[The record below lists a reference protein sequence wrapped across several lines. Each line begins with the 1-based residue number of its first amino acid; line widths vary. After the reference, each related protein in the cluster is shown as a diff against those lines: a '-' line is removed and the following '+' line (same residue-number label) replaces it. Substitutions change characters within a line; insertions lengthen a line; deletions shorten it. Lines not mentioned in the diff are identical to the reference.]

1 MTTPTVKTLARQ
13 SIGPHQFLNPGLD
26 AKLCASVSS
35 LHAGSYT
42 AINPGR
48 CIAAI
53 EVNSELFRVFRGPSR
68 CSRKVCVTGPV
79 KSEAQQ
85 AMEKGARCA
94 RRPGAGGERH
104 QRTQR
109 PLALQRRFTH
119 RRPFHAPPPPGN
131 IYSFVV
137 ALGATIR
144 PSSSLFQS
152 EPSQGEK
159 DQQSWCEQPGGCSR
173 SPLGRCLSARILA
186 PAVLC

>member
-1 MTTPTVKTLARQ
+1 MFMTTPTVKTLARQ
-13 SIGPHQFLNPGLD
+13 SIGPHQFLNPE

-53 EVNSELFRVFRGPSR
+53 EVNSELFRVFRGPSL

-119 RRPFHAPPPPGN
+119 RRPFHPPPPPPVTF
-131 IYSFVV
+131 I
-137 ALGATIR
+137 ALLWHWGPQYVPLLVYFSRSLVKGKKI
-144 PSSSLFQS
+144 SSHGVSSL
-152 EPSQGEK
+152 EGAA
-159 DQQSWCEQPGGCSR
+159 GAR
-173 SPLGRCLSARILA
+173 SAG
-186 PAVLC
+186 V